1 MPITILPKAYPHQGI
16 IGTLMVIDEWLGLFR
31 EVMAFARFRSAV
43 PTVIPFNLEHSEFE
57 NERSH
62 THVAR

>member
-1 MPITILPKAYPHQGI
+1 MSSFL
-16 IGTLMVIDEWLGLFR
+16 VIDEWLGLFR